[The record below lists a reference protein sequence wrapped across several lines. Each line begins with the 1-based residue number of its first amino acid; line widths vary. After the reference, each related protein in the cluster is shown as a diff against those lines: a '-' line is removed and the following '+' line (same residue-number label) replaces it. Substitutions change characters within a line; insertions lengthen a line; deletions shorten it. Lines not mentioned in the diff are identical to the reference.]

1 MSALLTCLIR
11 TQTSLWRSNGT
22 LPLMNMSAYRVYP
35 AASPRTVIISPPGS
49 FARSGRNAS
58 LCPHRRLAQSTNIP
72 RLLNSPVEFT
82 MVRSESTQDDISP
95 SAGTRAAFP
104 PPPDHDR
111 PDLVSPPARRPHRQR
126 QKIASSQTAMF
137 RAAAPPLVFAVLVTG
152 LLVELRA
159 RLAPPPPTPGGG
171 GTTVAVLGNSI
182 AQRALIWAEV
192 RWPGLWGLPVVCA
205 AAVCA
210 LRAAIWAA
218 AAVVDSIEE
227 WWVARGAAAG
237 VRVGR
242 WEDGGTVS
250 GGDLL
255 GGMFT

>member
-1 MSALLTCLIR
+1 MIR
-11 TQTSLWRSNGT
+11 G
-22 LPLMNMSAYRVYP
+22 
-35 AASPRTVIISPPGS
+35 
-49 FARSGRNAS
+49 
-58 LCPHRRLAQSTNIP
+58 
-72 RLLNSPVEFT
+72 
-82 MVRSESTQDDISP
+82 ESMKHKTSP
-95 SAGTRAAFP
+95 SAGTRTASS
-104 PPPDHDR
+104 PPDRGR

-137 RAAAPPLVFAVLVTG
+137 RAAAPPLIFAVLVTG

-159 RLAPPPPTPGGG
+159 RLAPPPPIPAALPGGG
-171 GTTVAVLGNSI
+171 ADATVTVLGNTI
-182 AQRALIWAEV
+182 AQRVLIWAEV

-227 WWVARGAAAG
+227 RWVARGTAAG

-242 WEDGGTVS
+242 WEDGGSVS

>member
-1 MSALLTCLIR
+1 MMTRSASVQR
-11 TQTSLWRSNGT
+11 D
-22 LPLMNMSAYRVYP
+22 
-35 AASPRTVIISPPGS
+35 ISPPS
-49 FARSGRNAS
+49 
-58 LCPHRRLAQSTNIP
+58 
-72 RLLNSPVEFT
+72 V
-82 MVRSESTQDDISP
+82 
-95 SAGTRAAFP
+95 GTRTAFP
-104 PPPDHDR
+104 PPEHGYPD
-111 PDLVSPPARRPHRQR
+111 PVPPPARRPHRQR

-159 RLAPPPPTPGGG
+159 RLAPPPPTPGGS
-171 GTTVAVLGNSI
+171 GTTVTVLGNSI

-218 AAVVDSIEE
+218 AAVVDSLEE
-227 WWVARGAAAG
+227 WWVARGAAGG

-242 WEDGGTVS
+242 WEDGGSVS